1 MNVRAVQ
8 ENQQKWDDE
17 LSNSLNSLTKSVR
30 NMTTKHK
37 VALGTEATDQW
48 NQQVKDS
55 VKKYRDHVNAI
66 YEVVSTAVVPTPVTS
81 RPLSAPAEER
91 VKDAEADVSIE
102 AEIVSAEGKKLDKEV
117 KKYDD
122 WGDATNE
129 EIEEAMRKTENWE
142 KRLSKIQDRIYLM
155 KRNVERFNLS
165 SVSLTASTSMMNNL
179 EKEMEIAIRDI
190 KEQDEVRGLY
200 SLSKSK
206 ASDVKLPKFGGKP
219 HENFAKFKTEVIKGF
234 KSNKVR
240 REDQVKRLR
249 ECLFDQPKTLV
260 PFGMESII
268 EAWKILDNM
277 YGDSARVMNA
287 KVLELRNLKEN
298 PDGGYPRKGSGINL
312 LKAQIEWIT
321 RLEVTLNG
329 IMELG
334 EESDQLD
341 RNAFGDN
348 TVCSVLELFPFQIQD
363 ELEDVMEPAKEDG
376 KDKLY
381 FIIKYL
387 KKLRKKRQG
396 MQKTQEL
403 KIGLSGKTKE
413 KYEESLEPNDNY
425 SGKKKNHYKF
435 GAHVASKPKTNN
447 NSKICKYFESHP
459 KKLRGSKTL
468 FAMHWGSGPGGCP
481 RFLELDISMR
491 REVVKEMQICNRC
504 LVNQDPVPPG

>member
-1 MNVRAVQ
+1 MADLNRMKDECDEKLVLFDNLLSRFNPTGMNLRAVQ

-122 WGDATNE
+122 WGDATNK

-219 HENFAKFKTEVIKGF
+219 HENFVKFKTEVMKGF

-268 EAWKILDNM
+268 EA
-277 YGDSARVMNA
+277 
-287 KVLELRNLKEN
+287 
-298 PDGGYPRKGSGINL
+298 
-312 LKAQIEWIT
+312 
-321 RLEVTLNG
+321 
-329 IMELG
+329 
-334 EESDQLD
+334 
-341 RNAFGDN
+341 
-348 TVCSVLELFPFQIQD
+348 
-363 ELEDVMEPAKEDG
+363 
-376 KDKLY
+376 
-381 FIIKYL
+381 
-387 KKLRKKRQG
+387 
-396 MQKTQEL
+396 
-403 KIGLSGKTKE
+403 
-413 KYEESLEPNDNY
+413 
-425 SGKKKNHYKF
+425 
-435 GAHVASKPKTNN
+435 
-447 NSKICKYFESHP
+447 
-459 KKLRGSKTL
+459 
-468 FAMHWGSGPGGCP
+468 
-481 RFLELDISMR
+481 
-491 REVVKEMQICNRC
+491 
-504 LVNQDPVPPG
+504 